1 MIFKKKYL
9 IIFSFFIIGII
20 IYGKTSNLLKFNKI
34 SLKNNVNVNEKL
46 FFDFIE
52 YNSDSTIF
60 YNKTKMDDIYLKIK
74 NSNRAGI
81 INDLKISYSLPNQI
95 FVYIDE
101 NKPIFMIKTD
111 INQFIID
118 DKGKIFD
125 STLVPDLLL
134 PDVNLNFSDKVIYH
148 KWENDALQ
156 IKTLM
161 ANIYKNKSNNQ
172 SLINSFNILK
182 WISNNNL
189 YSNQLSILINKN
201 TIDVNLDETK
211 IIFSRGNNIKN
222 QINKINKIINNKN
235 LLDSLKIN
243 HISNVTEIN
252 LCFNNQ
258 IVIKS

>member
-1 MIFKKKYL
+1 
-9 IIFSFFIIGII
+9 
-20 IYGKTSNLLKFNKI
+20 
-34 SLKNNVNVNEKL
+34 
-46 FFDFIE
+46 
-52 YNSDSTIF
+52 
-60 YNKTKMDDIYLKIK
+60 
-74 NSNRAGI
+74 
-81 INDLKISYSLPNQI
+81 
-95 FVYIDE
+95 
-101 NKPIFMIKTD
+101 
-111 INQFIID
+111 
-118 DKGKIFD
+118 
-125 STLVPDLLL
+125 
-134 PDVNLNFSDKVIYH
+134 
-148 KWENDALQ
+148 
-156 IKTLM
+156 M